1 MTAAIAIAAIGL
13 WAGWGACALWFR
25 LPFNRQVNQAAVAT
39 WLGLAL
45 LAASGFISG
54 RTALTSV
61 FGAASLVLLAWWWLG
76 VRPSND
82 RDWMPEV
89 AELTYGDITGDVVT
103 LHNVRDFRWRT
114 QDDYDARWTTRHYDL
129 NQLESVDLVLST
141 WGRPAVA
148 HAMVSFGFGAGSF
161 VVFSVEIR
169 RKRGDVFSE
178 IGGFFR
184 KYELSILASTEE
196 DSLRVRTNVRG
207 EEGYLYRVDM
217 PLDGARALFVSYV
230 RTASRLRQRP
240 RFYNTLTANCTTL
253 IWRLANQIVPG
264 LPMDYRLL
272 LSGYLPEYL
281 DRMDALA
288 GEGDV
293 ASRRRAGNYTS
304 RALAAAN
311 TADYSRVIREGVP
324 GIPRLDDPPA
334 CGEAQ
339 AVAGQHERPDSERE

>member
-1 MTAAIAIAAIGL
+1 MTTAIVAAITL
-13 WAGWGACALWFR
+13 WAGWGGCALWFR
-25 LPFNRQVNQAAVAT
+25 LPFGGLVKRTIIAA
-39 WLGLAL
+39 WIGLAL
-45 LAASGFISG
+45 LGA
-54 RTALTSV
+54 TALIVGQTTWTAP

-89 AELTYGDITGDVVT
+89 AELTYGDIGGDVVT

-114 QDDYDARWTTRHYDL
+114 QDDYDVRWRTRRYDL
-129 NQLESVDLVLST
+129 SRLESVDLVLST
-141 WGRPAVA
+141 WGRPGIA
-148 HAMVSFGFGAGSF
+148 HVMVSFGFGAGGF
-161 VVFSVEIR
+161 VVFSAEIR

-184 KYELSILASTEE
+184 KYELSVLATTEE

-207 EEGYLYRVDM
+207 EESYLYRVNM
-217 PLDGARALFVSYV
+217 PPDGARALFVSYV

-240 RFYNTLTANCTTL
+240 RFYNTLTANCTTI
-253 IWRLANQIVPG
+253 IWRLANQIIPG

-281 DRMDALA
+281 DRLGALA

-293 ASRRRAGNYTS
+293 ASRRHAGNYTR
-304 RALAAAN
+304 RALAVHDA
-311 TADYSRVIREGVP
+311 ADYSRVIREGVP
-324 GIPRLDDPPA
+324 GIPPPKSD
-334 CGEAQ
+334 GKAQ
-339 AVAGQHERPDSERE
+339 EVASKHEQLDSERE

>member
-1 MTAAIAIAAIGL
+1 VALTTAITVAVIVL
-13 WAGWGACALWFR
+13 WAGWGACALWFS
-25 LPFNRQVNQAAVAT
+25 LPFNRLATKAAVAT

-45 LAASGFISG
+45 LAASGLLSG
-54 RTALTSV
+54 RITWTDP
-61 FGAASLVLLAWWWLG
+61 FGAASLMLLAWWWLG

-82 RDWMPEV
+82 RDWIPEV
-89 AELTYGDITGDVVT
+89 ARLTHGDIAGDVVT
-103 LHNVRDFRWRT
+103 LYNVRDFRWRT
-114 QDDYDARWTTRHYDL
+114 QEDYDVRWRTRHYDL
-129 NQLESVDLVLST
+129 SQLESVDLVLST

-148 HAMVSFGFGAGSF
+148 HAMVSFGFGAGRF

-178 IGGFFR
+178 LGGFFR
-184 KYELSILASTEE
+184 KYELSVLASTEE

-207 EEGYLYRVDM
+207 EKGYLYRVDM
-217 PLDGARALFVSYV
+217 PLDGARALFLSYV

-253 IWRLANQIVPG
+253 IWRLANQIIPG

-281 DRMDALA
+281 DRLGGLA

-293 ASRRRAGNYTS
+293 ASRRRAGDYTS
-304 RALAAAN
+304 RALAVHDA
-311 TADYSRVIREGVP
+311 ADYSRVIREGVP
-324 GIPRLDDPPA
+324 GIPPSSRR
-334 CGEAQ
+334 
-339 AVAGQHERPDSERE
+339 RPRHKVQTAP

>member
-1 MTAAIAIAAIGL
+1 MTTAIAVAAIML

-25 LPFNRQVNQAAVAT
+25 LPFNRRVNTVIIAA
-39 WLGLAL
+39 WLGLTL
-45 LAASGFISG
+45 LGAAGLISG
-54 RTALTSV
+54 ETRWTDP
-61 FGAASLVLLAWWWLG
+61 FGAASLMLLAWWWLG

-89 AELTYGDITGDVVT
+89 ARLTHGDVAGNIVT
-103 LHNVRDFRWRT
+103 LYNVRDFRWRT
-114 QDDYDARWTTRHYDL
+114 QDDYDVRWRTCRYDL
-129 NQLESVDLVLST
+129 DRLESVDLVLST
-141 WGRPAVA
+141 WGNPAVA

-161 VVFSVEIR
+161 VIFSVEIR

-184 KYELSILASTEE
+184 KYELSVLASTEE

-207 EEGYLYRVDM
+207 EKGYLYRIDI

-253 IWRLANQIVPG
+253 IWRLANQIIPG

-281 DRMDALA
+281 DCLGGLA

-304 RALAAAN
+304 RALAAPDA
-311 TADYSRVIREGVP
+311 ADYSRVIREGVP
-324 GIPRLDDPPA
+324 GIPPPDDRL
-334 CGEAQ
+334 
-339 AVAGQHERPDSERE
+339 R

>member
-1 MTAAIAIAAIGL
+1 MTTAIAIVAIIF
-13 WAGWGACALWFR
+13 WTAWGACALWFR
-25 LPFNRQVNQAAVAT
+25 LPFNRRTNRAAVTA

-45 LAASGFISG
+45 LAVSGLFLG
-54 RTALTSV
+54 RIAWTDP
-61 FGAASLVLLAWWWLG
+61 FGAASLALLAWWWLG
-76 VRPSND
+76 VRPSNN

-89 AELTYGDITGDVVT
+89 ARLTNGDVAGDIVT

-114 QDDYDARWTTRHYDL
+114 QDDYDVCWLTREYDL
-129 NQLESVDLVLST
+129 SRLESVDLVLST
-141 WGRPAVA
+141 WGRPSVA

-184 KYELSILASTEE
+184 KYELSVLASTEE

-207 EEGYLYRVDM
+207 EEGYLYRIDM

-253 IWRLANQIVPG
+253 IWRLANQIIPG
-264 LPMDYRLL
+264 LPMDYRLM

-281 DRMDALA
+281 DRLDALA

-304 RALAAAN
+304 RALATHDA
-311 TADYSRVIREGVP
+311 ADYSRVIREGVP
-324 GIPRLDDPPA
+324 GIPASESYSKAR
-334 CGEAQ
+334 E
-339 AVAGQHERPDSERE
+339 VASKHEQLDSERE